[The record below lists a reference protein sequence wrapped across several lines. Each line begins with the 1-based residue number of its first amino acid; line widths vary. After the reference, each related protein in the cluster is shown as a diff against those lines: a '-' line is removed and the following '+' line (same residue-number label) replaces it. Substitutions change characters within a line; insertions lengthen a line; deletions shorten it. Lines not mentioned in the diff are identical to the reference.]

1 MSNCE
6 KLKATDIIFMSFIA
20 FLFLGLILFIPL
32 NIIFLGGFIFPF
44 YLSWVLFFVTCP
56 ILLVFQIMEK
66 EKTTLNKIL
75 LVINSIIVSLV
86 VISLII
92 SSSTAFLFNRALN
105 NFDDFGKFDRFI
117 NQIDIEEHAFEHRN
131 NIVKYIDDFK
141 KQNKEYPKTLDE
153 KVLKNKKFENVEYKP
168 SKDGYKLE
176 IKYKNGKKEELEHF
190 ENAENEKNGS
200 SYHYSYS
207 FKSDND

>member
-1 MSNCE
+1 MNGE
-6 KLKATDIIFMSFIA
+6 NLKATDIIFMSFIA

-32 NIIFLGGFIFPF
+32 NIIFFGGFIFAF

-92 SSSTAFLFNRALN
+92 SSMTAFLVHNFVN
-105 NFDDFGKFDRFI
+105 NFDNFGNFDKFM
-117 NQIDIEEHAFEHRN
+117 NQIRIEEPKFEHKN
-131 NIVKYIDDFK
+131 PIVKYIDEYK
-141 KQNKEYPKTLDE
+141 KQNNEYPKTLDE
-153 KVLKNKKFENVEYKP
+153 KVIKSRKIENIEYKP

-190 ENAENEKNGS
+190 ENAQTEKNGN
-200 SYHYSYS
+200 SYHYSFS